1 MTESSASG
9 PKIVLLGHFG
19 AGNVGDNA
27 ILLGS
32 LALLRSRIPE
42 GAFSAVSSD
51 PAETAALAPDL
62 RVVDAG
68 DAQAVLDALR
78 AADLVIV
85 GGGGI
90 YHDYLGFSPL
100 AVLSSPEPW
109 ARTLYAYPLL
119 ACMLGRPTMML
130 AHGVGPLPY
139 PDGRGVVGH
148 LAKTFDLITVRDAR
162 SKDLLVELGVSA
174 SKVFVTADPAY
185 CISPA
190 PDADAREA
198 LDAAGV
204 PAGSF
209 IAVSVRPWEVPG
221 APAEWEIPFA
231 EALGALS
238 SEVGLPVVLV
248 PFQAKGPD
256 DRVPAERIR
265 AAIHAPQ
272 GAYLLGAGHRPEIV
286 AGILRMARMVVG
298 MRLHAVI
305 LATAVGTPS
314 VGIAYDPKVAYH
326 MEKVGAAD
334 RCISLCDVQQGRLYP
349 VLRATWD
356 RLDALREATVAAGA
370 AERARAALNADLAA
384 VLLRG
389 RAVSGRAEAKGPAR
403 EPPLR
408 TGQDAQHGLADLAP
422 TNLHGR
428 AEAERLRAEV
438 ERQWRLL
445 AEQEAALSAL
455 RHELEAAREDARDE
469 ASRHEQA
476 AAALAAELRIVYGLR
491 RWRIASWFANQHWT
505 LRRATT
511 GEWVRPR
518 VYNFGRRVLPPRVKA
533 WIKRVLPGRR
543 RTAQEPAGTSEETI
557 PLTPRTSG
565 YDVVYFPVID
575 WEFRYQRP
583 QHLCSQFADH
593 GHRVFYTRTT
603 FVTPEDPEM
612 SSGPRPYALRQ
623 LRERVYE
630 LGLPGPPTLSIYRD
644 RLDAER
650 VDELM
655 RCIAE
660 LRSSEHL
667 RDVVCLVALPFWK
680 PLALRLK
687 KAFDWTVV
695 YDCMDDHG
703 GFETN
708 DPGMVTEEVGLVA
721 RSDLVVTTAR
731 SLQARLL
738 QFSSRCV
745 MIPNACEFDRFS
757 VAAASPPA
765 LYDDLPRPLVG
776 YYGAISSWFDVDLVA
791 SLATQRRG
799 WSFVLIGS
807 TAGAD
812 VRALQRLPNVHLLG
826 EIPYAGL
833 PAHLHQFDACII
845 PFKAGR
851 LTEATNPVKFYEYLS
866 AGKPVVTVPLPEIM
880 PFAED
885 GLAYSASGEAEF
897 LVALERALREDST
910 ERRAARVAFASRN
923 TWAERF
929 AALQSAIAGCFPRAS
944 IVVVTHNNLHLT
956 RACLESIWRY
966 TLYPNYEVIV
976 VDNGSTDSTPDYLV
990 NLEGQRTNLRIVLN
1004 PENQGFAAANN
1015 QGIVLT
1021 SGDAVVLLNNDTI
1034 VTRGWLGGL
1043 IAPLRRDRAIGMVG
1057 PVTNFAGNEAC
1068 IPVSYTQLDQMH
1080 VFAER
1085 YCREHEGEVRD
1096 LPMLGMFC
1104 VAIRR
1109 DVLQEVGLLDERFGV
1124 GMFEDDDYAMRVK
1137 AKGYRMV
1144 CAEDVF
1150 VHHFGRSAMKR
1161 LDGTAYDA
1169 LFERNRSLFERK
1181 WHVVWERHRARAITE

>member
-1 MTESSASG
+1 MTEGSAQG

-19 AGNVGDNA
+19 AGNAGDNA

-62 RVVDAG
+62 MVVDAG
-68 DAQAVLDALR
+68 DTQAVLDALR

-100 AVLSSPEPW
+100 AVLNSPEQW
-109 ARTLYAYPLL
+109 ARTLYIYPLL
-119 ACMLGRPTMML
+119 ACMLGRPTMMF
-130 AHGVGPLPY
+130 AHGIGPLPF
-139 PDGRGVVGH
+139 PDGRRVVGH
-148 LAKTFDLITVRDAR
+148 LANAFDLITVRDVQ
-162 SKDLLVELGVSA
+162 SKDLLVELGVTA

-185 CISPA
+185 CLSPA
-190 PDADAREA
+190 SDADARDVLE
-198 LDAAGV
+198 AAGV

-221 APAEWEIPFA
+221 APVEWEIPFA

-238 SEVGLPVVLV
+238 GEVGLPVVLV

-265 AAIHAPQ
+265 AAIRAPQ
-272 GAYLLGAGHRPEIV
+272 GAYLLGEGHRPEVI

-314 VGIAYDPKVAYH
+314 VGIAYDPKVTYQ
-326 MEKVGAAD
+326 MEKIGAAD
-334 RCISLCDVQQGRLYP
+334 RCISLGDVQRGHLHP

-356 RLDALREATVAAGA
+356 RLDTLREVTAAAGA
-370 AERARAALNADLAA
+370 TERARAALNADLAA

-389 RAVSGRAEAKGPAR
+389 RTVSGR
-403 EPPLR
+403 
-408 TGQDAQHGLADLAP
+408 D
-422 TNLHGR
+422 
-428 AEAERLRAEV
+428 EAERLRTEV
-438 ERQWRLL
+438 ERQWRLP

-455 RHELEAAREDARDE
+455 RHELADLEIALQTARGE

-476 AAALAAELRIVYGLR
+476 AAALAAELRVVYGLR
-491 RWRIASWFANQHWT
+491 RWRIASWFASQYWT
-505 LRRATT
+505 LRRAVT
-511 GEWVRPR
+511 GERVRPR
-518 VYNFGRRVLPPRVKA
+518 MYNIGRRVLPAGVKA
-533 WIKRVLPGRR
+533 WIKRLLLREHRMVRERAAQARDDSMTAPGESP
-543 RTAQEPAGTSEETI
+543 EPAGPSGEMTS
-557 PLTPRTSG
+557 PTPRASG
-565 YDVVYFPVID
+565 YDVLYFPVID

-593 GHRVFYTRTT
+593 DHRVFYIRAT
-603 FVTPEDPEM
+603 FVAPEDPEL
-612 SSGPRPYALRQ
+612 SAGPHPYTLRQ
-623 LRERVYE
+623 LRERIYE
-630 LGLPGPPTLSIYRD
+630 LGLPGPPALSIYRD
-644 RLDAER
+644 RLDDER
-650 VDELM
+650 VDDLM
-655 RCIAE
+655 RCVAS
-660 LRSSEHL
+660 LRSAEHL

-680 PLALRLK
+680 PLALCLK
-687 KAFDWTVV
+687 EAFGWTVV

-708 DPGMVTEEVGLVA
+708 DPGMVTEEVGLVVD
-721 RSDLVVTTAR
+721 SDLVVTTAR
-731 SLQARLL
+731 SLQARLSK
-738 QFSSRCV
+738 FSSRCV
-745 MIPNACEFDRFS
+745 LIPNACEFDRFS
-757 VAAASPPA
+757 VAVGSPPA
-765 LYDDLPRPLVG
+765 LYDHLPRPIVG
-776 YYGAISSWFDVDLVA
+776 YHGAISSWFDVDLVA

-812 VRALQRLPNVHLLG
+812 VRALQRLPSVHLLG
-826 EIPYAGL
+826 EIPYSDL

-845 PFKAGR
+845 PFKTGR
-851 LTEATNPVKFYEYLS
+851 LTEATNPVKLYEYLS
-866 AGKPVVTVPLPEIM
+866 AGKPVVTVALPEIK
-880 PFAED
+880 PFVGD
-885 GLAYSASGEAEF
+885 GLAYAASGETEF
-897 LVALERALREDST
+897 LVALERAIREDST
-910 ERRAARVAFASRN
+910 ERRAARMAFASRN
-923 TWAERF
+923 TWLERF
-929 AALQSAIAGCFPRAS
+929 DSLQSAIAGCLLKAS

-956 RACLESIWRY
+956 RACLDSIWRY

-976 VDNGSTDSTPDYLV
+976 VDNGSTEGTPDCLAH
-990 NLEGQRTNLRIVLN
+990 LERQRANLRIVLN
-1004 PENQGFAAANN
+1004 PENRGFAAANN

-1021 SGDAVVLLNNDTI
+1021 SGDVVVLLNNDTI

-1043 IAPLRRDRAIGMVG
+1043 IAPLRRDRTIGMVG
-1057 PVTNFAGNEAC
+1057 PVTNFAGNEAR
-1068 IPVSYTQLDQMH
+1068 IPVSYTQLEQMH

-1085 YCREHEGEVRD
+1085 YCQEHEGEMRN

-1144 CAEDVF
+1144 CVEDVF

-1181 WHVVWERHRARAITE
+1181 WHVVWERHRSRAITG